1 MCAYCVG
8 TFCVCL
14 FVLQSTVHGIR
25 GEKLPLRTSIDLELD
40 LQASKTKYTQLHD
53 EIRRLRELHSLLENA
68 KAKGLKIQT
77 FDVWLFKKKNKSL
90 TNDLWFKIGLKKY
103 NTTFYRYFFLLSILQ
118 YLHLFLLQNYNL
130 YIFSCIECCFNF

>member
-1 MCAYCVG
+1 MFRWFLFLNYACDKRNNSAYDVSVCAYCVG
-8 TFCVCL
+8 TFFVCL

-77 FDVWLFKKKNKSL
+77 FDVWLF
-90 TNDLWFKIGLKKY
+90 LKK
-103 NTTFYRYFFLLSILQ
+103 Q
-118 YLHLFLLQNYNL
+118 V
-130 YIFSCIECCFNF
+130 FN

>member
-1 MCAYCVG
+1 MHVTRGITLPLMCVCLLCWYIH
-8 TFCVCL
+8 VCL

-77 FDVWLFKKKNKSL
+77 FDAWLFLKNKSL
-90 TNDLWFKIGLKKY
+90 TNDL
-103 NTTFYRYFFLLSILQ
+103 
-118 YLHLFLLQNYNL
+118 
-130 YIFSCIECCFNF
+130 

>member
-1 MCAYCVG
+1 MHVTRGITLPLMCVCLLCWYIH
-8 TFCVCL
+8 VCL

-77 FDVWLFKKKNKSL
+77 FDAWLFLKNKSL
-90 TNDLWFKIGLKKY
+90 TIKKY
-103 NTTFYRYFFLLSILQ
+103 NILPLFFFIANSSIFFAPLSFTKLQ
-118 YLHLFLLQNYNL
+118 PL
-130 YIFSCIECCFNF
+130 YIFLY

>member
-1 MCAYCVG
+1 MFRWFLFLNYACDKRNNSAYDVCV
-8 TFCVCL
+8 CLLCWYIHVCL

-77 FDVWLFKKKNKSL
+77 FDVWLF
-90 TNDLWFKIGLKKY
+90 LKK
-103 NTTFYRYFFLLSILQ
+103 Q
-118 YLHLFLLQNYNL
+118 V
-130 YIFSCIECCFNF
+130 FN